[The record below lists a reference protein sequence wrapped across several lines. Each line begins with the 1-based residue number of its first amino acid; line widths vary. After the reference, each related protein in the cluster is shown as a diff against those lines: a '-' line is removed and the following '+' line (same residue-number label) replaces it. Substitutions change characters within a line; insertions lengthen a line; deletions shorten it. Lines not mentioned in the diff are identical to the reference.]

1 MTRWI
6 SVLALIACNAFGQGT
21 KTDYERALSIGTRT
35 KDTVFRA
42 KVEPHWLPGGDAFWY
57 RNDLAEGKREFVLVD
72 AVKGERRVIPEPPAA
87 EPPSRLPVERAPR
100 PSSDGGEE
108 TRIVFVNPTEADAN
122 LFWIDRS
129 GEKKAYG
136 SVKANERREQH
147 TYEGHVWVAE
157 DATGAAL
164 GVWTA
169 RAESGEAVIE
179 THAKFSEPD
188 ASGKPKPDWKQASW
202 HPFIRDFNLWVRSQ
216 ETGEEIP
223 LSSDGTKDNAYGG
236 PILLSPDE
244 TKLVALQTEPA
255 QERKVYLVESS
266 PKDQLQP
273 KLLSYNYLKPGD
285 RIAHDRPRL
294 FDLTTKKPISVKEDL
309 FPNPWSISELRWS
322 PDSARFTFLYNQRG
336 HQVLRMIS
344 VDAATGEARTLVDEQ
359 SKTFIDYS
367 QKTFAHWFD
376 ASHELIW
383 MSERDG
389 WNHLWLYDTETGQVK
404 NQITRGEWVVR
415 GVERVDEKH
424 RQIWFHCAGIR
435 PGQDPYYVHLAR
447 INFDGT
453 GLVILTEGDGAH
465 TARRGDGDSPNWRFS
480 PDGRWLIDTYSRV
493 DLPPDTELRRVS
505 DGKLVC
511 PLEQADASRLLATGW
526 QPPERFAAKGRD
538 GSTDI
543 HGIIIRPSNFD
554 PAKKYP
560 VIEDI
565 YAGPHGYFVPK
576 EWGRGI
582 RQRTLSELGFIVVQI
597 DGMGTNWRSRAFHD
611 VAWKN
616 LKDAGFPDRI
626 ARMRAA
632 AEKHP
637 EMDLTRVGIFGGSAG
652 GQSALAALLF
662 HGDFYKAAVADCGCH
677 DNRMDKIWWN
687 EAWMGWPIGPEYADN
702 SNVTHASQLTGK
714 LLLTVGELDHNVD
727 PSSTMQVV
735 NALIKADKDFEM
747 IVVPGSDHGAGEQ
760 PYMARRRMDFF
771 VRNLLGVEPRSR

>member
-294 FDLTTKKPISVKEDL
+294 FDLTTKKPIPVKEYL

-322 PDSARFTFLYNQRG
+322 PDSARFTFLYNQRA
-336 HQVLRMIS
+336 HQV
-344 VDAATGEARTLVDEQ
+344 
-359 SKTFIDYS
+359 
-367 QKTFAHWFD
+367 
-376 ASHELIW
+376 
-383 MSERDG
+383 
-389 WNHLWLYDTETGQVK
+389 
-404 NQITRGEWVVR
+404 
-415 GVERVDEKH
+415 EK
-424 RQIWFHCAGIR
+424 CAFSIAWG
-435 PGQDPYYVHLAR
+435 
-447 INFDGT
+447 FT
-453 GLVILTEGDGAH
+453 GL
-465 TARRGDGDSPNWRFS
+465 
-480 PDGRWLIDTYSRV
+480 
-493 DLPPDTELRRVS
+493 
-505 DGKLVC
+505 
-511 PLEQADASRLLATGW
+511 
-526 QPPERFAAKGRD
+526 
-538 GSTDI
+538 
-543 HGIIIRPSNFD
+543 
-554 PAKKYP
+554 
-560 VIEDI
+560 
-565 YAGPHGYFVPK
+565 
-576 EWGRGI
+576 
-582 RQRTLSELGFIVVQI
+582 
-597 DGMGTNWRSRAFHD
+597 
-611 VAWKN
+611 
-616 LKDAGFPDRI
+616 
-626 ARMRAA
+626 
-632 AEKHP
+632 
-637 EMDLTRVGIFGGSAG
+637 
-652 GQSALAALLF
+652 
-662 HGDFYKAAVADCGCH
+662 
-677 DNRMDKIWWN
+677 
-687 EAWMGWPIGPEYADN
+687 
-702 SNVTHASQLTGK
+702 
-714 LLLTVGELDHNVD
+714 
-727 PSSTMQVV
+727 
-735 NALIKADKDFEM
+735 
-747 IVVPGSDHGAGEQ
+747 
-760 PYMARRRMDFF
+760 
-771 VRNLLGVEPRSR
+771 